1 MKNPVAQN
9 ASWTNSP
16 AITCQHSIL
25 ENLSTAEFAAALCQK
40 QESLRSEL
48 CRTGSVKGV
57 KPIKLTSN
65 KGGRL
70 LWPRRD
76 VEALLLKLGATPF
89 PSHDKVEGMED
100 ISSSI
105 SFSSV
110 LKKENTDRPST
121 ASMLEDRAS
130 NSEGEKA

>member
-48 CRTGSVKGV
+48 CRTGSVKAFHYTQLELH
-57 KPIKLTSN
+57 KLTS
-65 KGGRL
+65 
-70 LWPRRD
+70 
-76 VEALLLKLGATPF
+76 
-89 PSHDKVEGMED
+89 
-100 ISSSI
+100 
-105 SFSSV
+105 
-110 LKKENTDRPST
+110 
-121 ASMLEDRAS
+121 
-130 NSEGEKA
+130 